1 MRPGAQA
8 EIVPS
13 SVPKIK
19 AAAMPLGF
27 VVEPV
32 SGTTNV
38 DLGFHIMPVGIG
50 FGEFLVLTVLQ
61 A

>member
-1 MRPGAQA
+1 VNKPPGVAGSPNASIVLARNVVAQA

-27 VVEPV
+27 VVERV
-32 SGTTNV
+32 SGTTDV
-38 DLGFHIMPVGIG
+38 DVGF
-50 FGEFLVLTVLQ
+50 T
-61 A
+61 